1 MQITR
6 QYYCAPVITTVYFK
20 QKKSDDMV
28 SISDKKNSWVV
39 LVLLINAL
47 LLGSES
53 VAQSTIKG
61 KVFEAGTA
69 EPLTGVNVYLS
80 GTTIGSSTGLEGE
93 YEFTTSLT
101 GNFELIVSF
110 LGFKTQTK
118 RLVLEGSEE
127 LTFNFILRE
136 DLMQLEEIQVMGE
149 RNQEWDNLFKDFKR
163 FFLGEGELAEEVEIF
178 NPEMIDFD
186 VILREH
192 VVVTSKE
199 PLQMA
204 NHALGYNIE
213 VEIDKIY
220 FNPYNYTGYWNVY
233 TSFKELESE
242 NLDQSRSWE
251 ENREKAYLGSSKHFF
266 ISLVY
271 NDLRTDKFFI
281 IPRSRAIERVEDE
294 ELIRMIFPTNWQDIL
309 NKYHV
314 YRAADIN
321 FGIAHNPQLNRSGRP
336 KPGTRF
342 SSFDVKNYAG
352 LVVVDN
358 NGNIIN
364 SEEVVFLGPWS
375 QDGFSKTLPLDYST
389 FVRIN

>member
-1 MQITR
+1 
-6 QYYCAPVITTVYFK
+6 
-20 QKKSDDMV
+20 MV
-28 SISDKKNSWVV
+28 SISDKKNSRFV
-39 LVLLINAL
+39 LVLLISAL
-47 LLGSES
+47 FLGSES

-136 DLMQLEEIQVMGE
+136 DLMQLEEIQVTGE
-149 RNQEWDNLFKDFKR
+149 RNQEWDRLFKDFKR

-336 KPGTRF
+336 EPGTRF

-375 QDGFSKTLPLDYST
+375 QDGFAKTLPLDYST